1 MDWQAA
7 GFELGWLDADGDLHK
22 LRTAAD
28 WSEALATGQAEGRA
42 LLRLRLA
49 V

>member
-28 WSEALATGQAEGRA
+28 WSEALVTGQAEGKA